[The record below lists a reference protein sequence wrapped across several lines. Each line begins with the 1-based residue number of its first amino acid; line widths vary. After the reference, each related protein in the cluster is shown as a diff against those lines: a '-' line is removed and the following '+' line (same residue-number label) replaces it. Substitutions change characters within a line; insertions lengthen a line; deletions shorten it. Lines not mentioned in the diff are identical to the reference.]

1 MVHAG
6 VRLVL
11 LKLSHIHIKLTT
23 HIYKDRH
30 ELNAIP
36 VRELIMASDVN
47 LIADPV
53 VLLDEVVDDSEVL

>member
-1 MVHAG
+1 MVDSSKIATCR
-6 VRLVL
+6 V
-11 LKLSHIHIKLTT
+11 
-23 HIYKDRH
+23 KDGL

-53 VLLDEVVDDSEVL
+53 VLLDEVVDIVRVLVILG